1 MAIIKYKTNY
11 ERLKD
16 NHTLTSLTQKVLK
29 FRDDR
34 NWAQFHTGKDIAMD
48 LSVEAAE
55 VLELFLWKQDDNVK
69 MEKLRDEMGDV
80 FYALLL
86 LADHYKID
94 LEAALINKL
103 KKNEQKYPVEKF
115 RNSNRKYNE

>member
-1 MAIIKYKTNY
+1 MDK
-11 ERLKD
+11 
-16 NHTLTSLTQKVLK
+16 HTLIPLTKKVLK

-55 VLELFLWKQDDNVK
+55 VLELFLWKQDDAINT
-69 MEKLRDEMGDV
+69 EKLKDELGDV

-86 LADHYKID
+86 LADHYQVD
-94 LEAALINKL
+94 LETAFINKL
-103 KKNEQKYPVEKF
+103 KKNERKYPVEKF

>member
-1 MAIIKYKTNY
+1 M
-11 ERLKD
+11 D
-16 NHTLTSLTQKVLK
+16 NQTLTSLTKKVLK

-55 VLELFLWKQDDNVK
+55 VLELFLWKQNDDVN
-69 MEKLRDEMGDV
+69 MEKLRDEMADV
-80 FYALLL
+80 LYALLL
-86 LADHYKID
+86 LADHYQID
-94 LEAALINKL
+94 LETALTDKI
-103 KKNEQKYPVEKF
+103 KKNEHKYPVEQF

>member
-1 MAIIKYKTNY
+1 M
-11 ERLKD
+11 D
-16 NHTLTSLTQKVLK
+16 NQTLTSLTKKVLK

-55 VLELFLWKQDDNVK
+55 VLELFLWKKDNDINT
-69 MEKLRDEMGDV
+69 EKLKDELGDV

-86 LADHYKID
+86 LADHYQID
-94 LEAALINKL
+94 VETALTDKL
-103 KKNEQKYPVEKF
+103 KKNEQKYPVEIF
-115 RNSNRKYNE
+115 RDSNRKYNE

>member
-1 MAIIKYKTNY
+1 M
-11 ERLKD
+11 D
-16 NHTLTSLTQKVLK
+16 NQTLTSLTKKVLK

-55 VLELFLWKQDDNVK
+55 VLELFLWKADDAVNT
-69 MEKLRDEMGDV
+69 EKLKDELGDA

-94 LEAALINKL
+94 LETALINKL

-115 RNSNRKYNE
+115 RDSNRKYNE